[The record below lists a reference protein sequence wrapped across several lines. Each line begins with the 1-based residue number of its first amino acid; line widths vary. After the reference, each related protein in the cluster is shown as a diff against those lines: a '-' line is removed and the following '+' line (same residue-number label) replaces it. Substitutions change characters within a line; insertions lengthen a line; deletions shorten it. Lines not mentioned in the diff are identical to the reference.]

1 VPLLEVPIPERP
13 EEVVMKPI
21 RPIAAACV
29 FLAVCAGAVSAG
41 ESKLNPALRFLRHER
56 ESGRAAKGS
65 RPELASARSERVEV
79 TVKFD
84 RVLSE
89 AELAALEA
97 RGVSFRR
104 VGGEVSRT
112 GAVYPASVRW
122 DALEGISAE
131 NAVIRMEAAW
141 RPCVFPLLDV
151 SARETEADSAW
162 SYTDPLGAPLTGSG
176 LRIADFDTGI
186 DVFHPSFFFADG
198 DTLDWIDVDGYGT
211 FNPGYDAVDLNGN
224 GLADPNELLSYW
236 DGWIYDPAHVWGGGT
251 NNNVGNGFQTY
262 WDWLYNDANG
272 NSRRDYGPAAGFTES
287 SPTYGERLFVA
298 LDDNGNGTLDAGEK
312 LVALGTSKI
321 YATLNAGATE
331 RVRGVDLISSNPDD
345 YGHGTPVSGILAGG
359 TAGLHR
365 FAGLA
370 PDAEILMGYYFA
382 GNSIAACIPW
392 ARSRGADVML
402 YEFGGFVWDYLD
414 GSTLEEE
421 LVTIENETIIQI
433 TPSGNLARGRK
444 HAIATV
450 AGADSL
456 ALGVTVPIP
465 GSAILTM
472 WPTVLWRTST
482 ADLAFRIKTPKG
494 GTVTLNDGASLIDG
508 YYVYSEKSTSPRGTC
523 ALFVYVDRDSNPA
536 LTGTWELKA
545 VNKTGGPI
553 EIVANVADDVTSWAG
568 GAEFLNYY
576 TNDRNVTWPATADGA
591 FVNGSYSTRGFEG
604 YGGAGGGSIPV
615 GEISAFSGRGARIDG
630 RHLLDIASPGNY
642 DVYST
647 RTSQDGAGYPLG
659 SYRQFSGTSA
669 AGPHVAAAAAL
680 VQQAFPQATME
691 DVAFLLSS
699 HAATDAFTGAVYN
712 DTWGWGKLRI
722 LGAIGVATDVEDMA
736 AGATPPRLLLGQ
748 NYPNP
753 FNPSTW
759 IPFHLPADGV
769 VSVRI
774 YNVRGELV
782 KTVAERRMARGA
794 HSVRWNGEDAK
805 GRAVASGVYF
815 CALAFGGRT
824 ETRTLVLM
832 R

>member
-1 VPLLEVPIPERP
+1 
-13 EEVVMKPI
+13 MKAI
-21 RPIAAACV
+21 RLFTVTALILV
-29 FLAVCAGAVSAG
+29 VCAGAVSAR
-41 ESKLNPALRFLRHER
+41 ESKLNPALRFLEHER
-56 ESGRAAKGS
+56 HSGRALKGT
-65 RPELASARSERVEV
+65 RPELAEARSDRVSV

-84 RVLSE
+84 HVLTE
-89 AELAALEA
+89 AEIAGLEA
-97 RGVSFRR
+97 RGVSLRR
-104 VGGEVSRT
+104 LDGEVART
-112 GAVYPASVRW
+112 GAIYPAAVRW
-122 DALEGISAE
+122 DALEEMAAESA
-131 NAVIRMEAAW
+131 VLRVEAAW

-151 SARETEADSAW
+151 STHETEADSAW
-162 SYTDPLGAPLTGSG
+162 SYADPLGAPLTGAG

-211 FNPGYDAVDLNGN
+211 FNPGYDCVDMNRN
-224 GLADPNELLSYW
+224 GLADAGELLSYW

-251 NNNVGNGFQTY
+251 NNNVGNGFQTH

-272 NSRRDYGPAAGFTES
+272 NSRRDYGVAAGFGES
-287 SPTYGERLFVA
+287 SPTYGERLFIA
-298 LDDNGNGTLDAGEK
+298 LDDNGNGMLDPGEK

-321 YATLNAGATE
+321 LATLGSGATE
-331 RVRGVDLISSNPDD
+331 RARGTDLIQSEPDD

-359 TAGLHR
+359 TPGRHR
-365 FAGLA
+365 FTGLA
-370 PDAEILMGYYFA
+370 PDAEILMGYFFS
-382 GNSIAACIPW
+382 GNSIATCVPW

-421 LVTIENETIIQI
+421 LITTENESIIQI

-456 ALGVTVPIP
+456 ALGITVPIP
-465 GSAILTM
+465 GSAILAI
-472 WPTVLWRTST
+472 WPTVLWRTNA
-482 ADLAFRIKTPKG
+482 ADLAFRIKTPNG
-494 GTVTLNDGASLIDG
+494 GVLTLQNGSAVIDG
-508 YYVYSEKSTSPRGTC
+508 YYVYSETSTSPRGTC
-523 ALFVYVDRDSNPA
+523 AIFVYVDCNSNPA

-553 EIVANVADDVTSWAG
+553 EITANVADDVTSWAG
-568 GAEFLNYY
+568 GAEFLNCY

-604 YGGAGGGSIPV
+604 YGGVGGGSVPA
-615 GEISAFSGRGARIDG
+615 GEISDFSGRGARIDG
-630 RHLLDIASPGNY
+630 RHLLDIVSPGNY
-642 DVYST
+642 DVYSP

-691 DVAFLLSS
+691 DVAFLLAS
-699 HAATDAFTGAVYN
+699 HAAADAFTGPVYN

-722 LGAIGVATDVEDMA
+722 LAAIGVATDVEDMA
-736 AGATPPRLLLGQ
+736 RGATPPRLLLGQ

-753 FNPSTW
+753 FNPTTW
-759 IPFHLPADGV
+759 IPFFLPADGL

-782 KTVAERRMARGA
+782 KTLAERRMTRGA
-794 HSVRWNGEDAK
+794 HSVRWSGEDAK
-805 GRAVASGVYF
+805 GGPAASGVYF
-815 CALAFGGRT
+815 CALAFGGKT
-824 ETRTLVLM
+824 ETRKLVLM